1 MTRILEEAERF
12 SQSAWTH
19 FSVRKYLIIRDPAF
33 YIVDPVVLIFLKE
46 KKLER
51 SQIDRRIFSSKI
63 PWPPVRYSDP
73 NGRSR
78 HIVFNIAHVLLQAG

>member
-12 SQSAWTH
+12 SHSAWTH

-46 KKLER
+46 KRLE
-51 SQIDRRIFSSKI
+51 
-63 PWPPVRYSDP
+63 
-73 NGRSR
+73 
-78 HIVFNIAHVLLQAG
+78 